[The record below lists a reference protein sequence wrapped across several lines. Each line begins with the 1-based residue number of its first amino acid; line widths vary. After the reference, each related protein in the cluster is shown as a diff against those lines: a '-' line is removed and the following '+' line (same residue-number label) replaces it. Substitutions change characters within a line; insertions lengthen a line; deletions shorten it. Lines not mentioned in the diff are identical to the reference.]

1 MITSDPMLLLP
12 ILAVGWKG
20 FLLASLVQGI
30 DRSVLSFPSLLQFLL
45 AWESLDLDSQVTLSF
60 HVPFPERHA
69 QPPPRLSNSLPLY
82 HPEAPPLHC
91 LYLFAHLCL
100 LLPLQLAQV
109 LLGVWVPFSLAHFSV
124 MDARLVCTA
133 LTE

>member
-20 FLLASLVQGI
+20 FLLAFLVQGI
-30 DRSVLSFPSLLQFLL
+30 DRSVLSFPFLLQFLL

-82 HPEAPPLHC
+82 HPEAPSSPLFISVC
-91 LYLFAHLCL
+91 SFVSSA
-100 LLPLQLAQV
+100 ASTASTSAV
-109 LLGVWVPFSLAHFSV
+109 GGVGTFLSCSFFCHG
-124 MDARLVCTA
+124 C
-133 LTE
+133 